1 MKKFIFLCLFICSG
15 FMLAQ
20 SAEQKKILEDSK
32 AFMSLFEK
40 KDYEGM
46 LDMTHPAIF
55 EKIDRKMMA
64 DTFNSLFKG
73 NDEFKIEMIDADKNI
88 FSVSDVFTT
97 QDTTKYAFSTYLM
110 KMKMIFLKETFDED
124 KKKMMIGL
132 MEAQGM
138 KAQFLNDTTLEMSRE
153 SMILALN
160 DKSTGNTWKYLNYD
174 EANPLYISIVPVEVM
189 KKAKEYYA
197 NLLIKQRE
205 NAN

>member
-1 MKKFIFLCLFICSG
+1 M
-15 FMLAQ
+15 AQ
-20 SAEQKKILEDSK
+20 SADQKKILEDSK

-46 LDMTHPAIF
+46 LDLTHPAIF
-55 EKIDRKMMA
+55 EKVDRKMMA
-64 DTFNSLFKG
+64 DSFNSLFEG
-73 NDEFKIEMIDADKNI
+73 NDEFKMELVETDKNI

-97 QDTTKYAFSTYLM
+97 QDNTKYAFSTYLM
-110 KMKMIFLKETFDED
+110 KMKMIFLKESFDEE
-124 KKKMMIGL
+124 KKRMMLGL

-138 KAQFLNDTTLEMSRE
+138 NAKFLNDTTLEMSKQ

-174 EANPLYISIVPVEVM
+174 EANPLYVSIVPVEVM

-197 NLLIKQRE
+197 NLLIKQKE